1 MATLREISRQKKG
14 QLKSLMLGSR
24 KLDAAQESFEREVKR
39 IVVRKQAVPEVA
51 DAQRLVVLLRA
62 VSAALDALATIL
74 ESLSV
79 SWSSQ

>member
-1 MATLREISRQKKG
+1 MATLKEISRQRKG
-14 QLKSLMLGSR
+14 QLKNLLLSSR
-24 KLDAAQESFEREVKR
+24 KLDAVQEAFEREVKR
-39 IVVRKQAVPEVA
+39 ITVRKQAVPELA
-51 DAQRLVVLLRA
+51 DAQRLIVLLRA